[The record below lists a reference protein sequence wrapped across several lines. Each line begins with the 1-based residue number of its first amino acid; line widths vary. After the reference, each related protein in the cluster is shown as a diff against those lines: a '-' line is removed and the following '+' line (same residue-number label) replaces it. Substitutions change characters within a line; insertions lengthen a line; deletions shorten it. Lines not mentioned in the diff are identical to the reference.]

1 MKNCPFLLL
10 SFFLLCKTQAQSF
23 DQLPSLEGDL
33 NDWHLS
39 ISQDSQTPIMK
50 GVYFYEDEARA
61 ISIKEHPFFGE
72 VWDINGSLSFE
83 ERYFKKINLAY
94 NIKKDLLLVWDWDI
108 ENAKTKSLQIDQ
120 SKVDSFRV
128 HNQKFVHAKYTGLSE
143 DGFYAEILQGNKI
156 TCYAKKWKTSEIN
169 GAEIYF
175 TEKSKYFIIYKNEI
189 YDYRKKSALYKIFPD
204 QKKQLK
210 NYFKAIGNVFDKD
223 NDYHTMTL
231 LKYCE
236 SIVP

>member
-1 MKNCPFLLL
+1 MSFSLIGKL
-10 SFFLLCKTQAQSF
+10 SAQSF
-23 DQLPSLEGDL
+23 DNIPNLDKNLD
-33 NDWHLS
+33 DWYLS
-39 ISQDSQTPIMK
+39 VSQNSQAPILK

-61 ISIKEHPFFGE
+61 ITIKEHPFFGE

-83 ERYFKKINLAY
+83 ERYFEKINLAY
-94 NIKKDLLLVWDWDI
+94 NIKKDVLLVWHWDM
-108 ENAKTKSLQIDQ
+108 ENSTTKSLQIDQ

-143 DGFYAEILQGNKI
+143 DGFYAEIIQGKKI

-189 YDYRKKSALYKIFPD
+189 YDYRNKSALFKIFPD

-210 NYFKAIGNVFDKD
+210 YYFKAIGNVFEKD
-223 NDYHTMTL
+223 NDLQTMTL